1 MSYGEKFK
9 LVFSDRYNNPRKLS
23 ILQKNY
29 SGSVKDL
36 IGTGDPVKIKWH
48 NKDNIYNPIIGSTCE
63 INLLV
68 TESTGGIGWDDVE
81 DNWNLSEVQWD
92 ERTGTQGTDYDN
104 WYESDEREYKVRI
117 STGDISGSPLWD
129 SITDQWQTSAV
140 DWDDP
145 DAQGFEFYWEGFL
158 IVDAYQEPHT
168 TAPYPIK
175 LIASDGLGLLDGFD
189 APDSNIVYS
198 TPPTIDVSDG
208 SQSNFDSAFYYVRK
222 ILENTGLDLD
232 IFIANNIRKSTYS
245 NTDQD
250 TILHDISIFEY
261 GVVNNSNLNL
271 TAKDLLT
278 KILNSIN
285 SRIYQSQGRFYIVS
299 NSNLIDQRIFES
311 AETAVATPI
320 IDNIHIKT
328 TENIPATI
336 ELKGFDADGLSLTFA
351 ITDDVDNGSTS
362 LSGSTVTYTPTTD
375 YVGRDQFYFTATN
388 GTNTSAAAYV
398 IISVVEAPVEAVTP
412 DSFVVP
418 PYNVRA
424 NVNVYYGVN
433 ITESLSRAKGIGR
446 LFERTHEDF
455 ILGEIEGQT
464 HSLYSIDSYI
474 QLISAFDITN
484 AVNVS
489 IGAGMRNGSD
499 PKTWRWG
506 QIGGKMVWYFK
517 SFGSTY
523 GYNLANNSLD
533 PSPPNL
539 SFKNPRTPTF
549 DNAVFSL
556 PNGYYSF
563 RTQPLIN
570 NNLFGSEKNQYAAIL
585 GLSLSSAF
593 DASVTTIDDYPQDLK
608 DVISNF
614 GANYIVTVRI
624 ENDYITERYQFA
636 DV

>member
-36 IGTGDPVKIKWH
+36 IGTGDPVTIKWH

-81 DNWNLSEVQWD
+81 DNWNLSEVEWS
-92 ERTGTQGTDYDN
+92 ETTGTQGTDYDN

-117 STGDISGSPLWD
+117 STGDLSGSPKWD
-129 SITDQWQTSAV
+129 NTTDQWQTSAV

-158 IVDAYQEPHT
+158 IVDAYQEPYT
-168 TAPYPIK
+168 TTPYPIK

-189 APDSNIVYS
+189 APDSNIVYT

-245 NTDQD
+245 STDQD

-285 SRIYQSQGRFYIVS
+285 SRIFQSQGRFYIVS

-311 AETAVATPI
+311 RETTPVSTPVVQ
-320 IDNIHIKT
+320 NLHITT
-328 TENIPATI
+328 TENVPTEF
-336 ELKGFDADGLSLTFA
+336 ELYGFDAQGLSLTWN

-375 YVGRDQFYFTATN
+375 YVGGDKLVYTATN
-388 GTNTSAAAYV
+388 GTNTSVTAFVSIKV
-398 IISVVEAPVEAVTP
+398 IEAPV
-412 DSFVVP
+412 VVETGTKALVL
-418 PYNVRA
+418 PYNVEKFTAFYGTTLEQCFRRMNSYLNFA
-424 NVNVYYGVN
+424 RTNTDQIVEPIKFEPNFDVGLFSSNFNVV
-433 ITESLSRAKGIGR
+433 
-446 LFERTHEDF
+446 
-455 ILGEIEGQT
+455 
-464 HSLYSIDSYI
+464 
-474 QLISAFDITN
+474 
-484 AVNVS
+484 VS
-489 IGAGMRNGSD
+489 VGAGQSDGSD
-499 PKTWRWG
+499 PLSWRWAQVG
-506 QIGGKMVWYFK
+506 SKVLYHIVPRDADSYGYRPENNTSDPDIGGGLFK
-517 SFGSTY
+517 Y
-523 GYNLANNSLD
+523 PNSAD
-533 PSPPNL
+533 
-539 SFKNPRTPTF
+539 F
-549 DNAVFSL
+549 DNGAFVF
-556 PNGYYSF
+556 PDGYMGFTTPAFIRNDF
-563 RTQPLIN
+563 RLETL
-570 NNLFGSEKNQYAAIL
+570 KTQYASKL
-585 GLSLSSAF
+585 GITLNDMPRVNDF
-593 DASVTTIDDYPQDLK
+593 NQFPQELK
-608 DVISNF
+608 DVIPTP
-614 GANYIVTVRI
+614 ANLNPIGRNIRHIVRI
-624 ENDYITERYQFA
+624 ESGIVVELRLYASE
-636 DV
+636 